1 MNKRYPFF
9 ILIYLFFIGYEAIL
23 SLFITVC
30 KRYAYNG
37 FIIAIL
43 LINLPTDK
51 VYSQEKTTYDEIGI
65 NLTIQQIG
73 TLEITTLIQN
83 QEAFIPVK
91 EIFDFLK
98 IKNSISSDYERID
111 GFFINPQATF
121 EIDYTKQRIV
131 FQGKTYDTG
140 KEGLILTPNNLY
152 LKSSY
157 LGEIFGLDCV
167 FNFRDLSI
175 TINTKLE
182 LPAIKEIRL
191 QQMRK
196 NLGSLKQEKITD
208 TVIEQ
213 SFPLFSLGLAD
224 WSVTNSK
231 TGSEK
236 NSIRANLA
244 LGAMVAGG
252 ETTINLNFD
261 NDPFTNNRN
270 QYYRWRYVNNAY
282 SVFRQATVGRIFP
295 KSTST
300 ILHPVNGFQ
309 LSNTPT
315 THKRS
320 FGSYRISNTTE
331 PGWTVELYVNN
342 ILVDFK
348 KADAS
353 GFYTFDAP
361 LVYGNSAIKLRFYG
375 PSGEERTQ
383 EQNIIIPFNF
393 LPSGQFEY
401 QMSVGVVEDHQHSI
415 FYRLDLNYG
424 LNNRITIG
432 TGAEYFSLA
441 NHKKPMPFLNSSI
454 RINTKLLLSGEY
466 TPGINFKGI
475 LNYRLP
481 ADLQLDLNYTKYE
494 TEQNAVRYSYL
505 EERKA
510 SLSMPIRARNFNAF
524 SRLNIS
530 QFLVSG
536 ARNTRAE
543 FLVSAFVAGV
553 STNLTTYALFTNFAD
568 PFWYSNLSLTLRLPL
583 SLRFTPHIQYEY
595 TNQRL
600 SMMKAEFEKSLGNIG
615 FANVGY
621 EKNMVNNYNAF
632 SIGLRINLSFIETAV
647 SLMNANGKTIS
658 SQSARGSL
666 LYNEKINQLHLSRNS
681 NLGKGG
687 LTILSFLDL
696 NYNGRHDK
704 NEPKVN
710 GLKLKLNS
718 AQITR
723 NKRDTTLSITG
734 LEAYTQFILELE
746 TNSFDNI
753 AWQLK
758 NKSFSVTVEPNH
770 FKLIEVP
777 VTVAGEASG
786 YVYNQAQEGL
796 GRIIIHFYNRH
807 GKLAGKTVTEQDGY
821 FTFMG
826 LAPGVYTASIDEQQL
841 KKVKMTASPAL
852 PFRIKANVE
861 GDMVDG
867 LDFVLIQQ

>member
-1 MNKRYPFF
+1 MNKWYPFF
-9 ILIYLFFIGYEAIL
+9 L
-23 SLFITVC
+23 
-30 KRYAYNG
+30 
-37 FIIAIL
+37 IAIL
-43 LINLPTDK
+43 FINLSTHK

-73 TLEITTLIQN
+73 ILEITTLIQN

-91 EIFDFLK
+91 DVFDFLK
-98 IKNSISSDYERID
+98 IKNSISSHYERMD

-121 EIDYTKQRIV
+121 EIDYTRQRIV
-131 FQGKTYDTG
+131 FQGRTYDTG
-140 KEGLILTPNNLY
+140 KAGLILTPTNLY

-191 QQMRK
+191 EQMRK

-213 SFPLFSLGLAD
+213 SYPLFSLGLAD

-231 TGSEK
+231 TGSHK
-236 NSIRANLA
+236 NSMRANLA
-244 LGAMVAGG
+244 LGAVVAGG
-252 ETTINLNFD
+252 ETTINLTFD

-270 QYYRWRYVNNAY
+270 QYYRWRYVNNTY

-320 FGSYRISNTTE
+320 FGSYRISDTTE
-331 PGWTVELYVNN
+331 PGWTIELYVNN
-342 ILVDFK
+342 ILLDFK

-361 LVYGNSAIKLRFYG
+361 LVYGSSAIKLRFYG

-401 QMSVGVVEDHQHSI
+401 QMSVGVVEDRQHSI

-441 NHKKPMPFLNSSI
+441 NHKKPMPFINSSI

-466 TPGINFKGI
+466 TPGINYKGI

-481 ADLQLDLNYTKYE
+481 ANLQLDLNYTKYE

-510 SLSMPIRARNFNAF
+510 SLSMPIRAANFNAF

-530 QFLVSG
+530 QFLVPG
-536 ARNTRAE
+536 AKNTRAE
-543 FLVSAFVAGV
+543 FLVSAFVAGI

-568 PFWYSNLSLTLRLPL
+568 PFWYSNLSLTVRLPL

-595 TNQRL
+595 TNQRI

-621 EKNMVNNYNAF
+621 EKNMVNDYNAF
-632 SIGLRINLSFIETAV
+632 SIGLRMNFSFIETAV

-666 LYNEKINQLHLSRNS
+666 LYNEKISQLHLSRNS

-696 NYNGRHDK
+696 NYNEKHDK
-704 NEPKVN
+704 NEPKVS

-734 LEAYTQFILELE
+734 LEAYTQFTLELE

-753 AWQLK
+753 AWHLK
-758 NKSFSVTVEPNH
+758 NKSFSITVEPNH

-786 YVYNQAQEGL
+786 YVYNNANEGL
-796 GRIIIHFYNRH
+796 GRIIVHFYNRH
-807 GKLAGKTVTEQDGY
+807 GRLAGKTVTEQDGY

-826 LAPGVYTASIDEQQL
+826 LAPGTYTARVDEEQL

-852 PFRIKANVE
+852 PFKIKATVE